1 MALAALGAAFGQSA
15 DSVRVTFA
23 FDERAEAIRIDG
35 AAIGS
40 GARATATLATG
51 ERVLEAIE
59 NEREWG
65 AGYVADTMTLTSADE
80 GRTFRYSFGFRS
92 VIASDPENAAVYAG
106 EELLGHTPLLL
117 RTPSASYRV
126 AAPGYESRVIP
137 IEEARRSPR
146 VELRRIQFEREAP
159 FHESPWFV
167 ALVGGAAAFGA
178 TAAYFKLEADDAFA
192 EYRRTGSAEAL
203 DRVDRYDAISGAAF
217 AAMQINFG
225 YLAYRL
231 LTD

>member
-1 MALAALGAAFGQSA
+1 M
-15 DSVRVTFA
+15 FA

-40 GARATATLATG
+40 GTRATATLATG
-51 ERVLEAIE
+51 ERVLEAIQD
-59 NEREWG
+59 EREWG
-65 AGYVADTMTLTSADE
+65 AGFVSDTIDVTTADE

-106 EELLGHTPLLL
+106 DELLGHTPLLL
-117 RTPSASYRV
+117 RTPAASYRV
-126 AAPGYESRVIP
+126 SASGFEDRVIP
-137 IEEARRSPR
+137 IEEARRSPL
-146 VELRRIQFEREAP
+146 VELRKIEFGKETP

-167 ALVGGAAAFGA
+167 ALVGGVAAFGA
-178 TAAYFKLEADDAFA
+178 TAAYFKIEADDAFE
-192 EYRRTGSAEAL
+192 EYRRTGSGEAL